1 MMAPESAKGEQMEID
16 DTCRQEVLTRLRRVR
31 GQVNGILNMIEDG
44 RDCSEVLTQLSAASH
59 ALDRAGLRIISE
71 GLNQHAIATAAG
83 EDPPMTREQLEKLF
97 LTLS

>member
-1 MMAPESAKGEQMEID
+1 MEID
-16 DTCRQEVLTRLRRVR
+16 ETCRQEVLTRLRRVR

-44 RDCSEVLTQLSAASH
+44 RDCSEVLTQLSAASN
-59 ALDRAGLRIISE
+59 AIDRAGLRIISE

-83 EDPPMTREQLEKLF
+83 KEPPMTREQLEKLF

>member
-1 MMAPESAKGEQMEID
+1 MEID
-16 DTCRQEVLTRLRRVR
+16 ETCRHEVLTRLRRVR

-59 ALDRAGLRIISE
+59 AIDRAGLRIISE

-83 EDPPMTREQLEKLF
+83 KEPPMTREQLEKLF

>member
-1 MMAPESAKGEQMEID
+1 MAPESAKGEQMEID

-44 RDCSEVLTQLSAASH
+44 RDCSEILTQLSAASH
-59 ALDRAGLRIISE
+59 AIDRAGLRIISE

>member
-1 MMAPESAKGEQMEID
+1 MAPESAKGEQMEID

-59 ALDRAGLRIISE
+59 AIDRAGLRTISE

>member
-1 MMAPESAKGEQMEID
+1 MDID
-16 DTCRQEVLTRLRRVR
+16 DTCQKEVLTRLRRVR

-44 RDCSEVLTQLSAASH
+44 RDCSEILTQLSAASH

-83 EDPPMTREQLEKLF
+83 EEPPMTREQLEKLF

>member
-1 MMAPESAKGEQMEID
+1 MAPESAKGEQMEID

-59 ALDRAGLRIISE
+59 AIDRAGLRIISE

>member
-1 MMAPESAKGEQMEID
+1 MAPESAKGEQMEID
-16 DTCRQEVLTRLRRVR
+16 DTCRQEILTRLRRVR
-31 GQVNGILNMIEDG
+31 GQVNGVLNMIEDG

-59 ALDRAGLRIISE
+59 AIDRAGLRIISE

>member
-1 MMAPESAKGEQMEID
+1 MAPESAKGEQMEID
-16 DTCRQEVLTRLRRVR
+16 DTCRQEILTRLRRVR

-59 ALDRAGLRIISE
+59 AIDRAGLRIISE